1 MAEEERVEFDWD
13 ASNLR
18 HLARHRIS
26 RVEFEEAM
34 ANDPIFVDFSDQ
46 TGEERWYVLGATD
59 SLRILF
65 LVLTIRG
72 DRFRPIT
79 GWDAG
84 RKLREAY
91 FRARGR

>member
-1 MAEEERVEFDWD
+1 MV
-13 ASNLR
+13 
-18 HLARHRIS
+18 
-26 RVEFEEAM
+26 
-34 ANDPIFVDFSDQ
+34 NDPILVNFRDQ
-46 TGEERWYVLGATD
+46 AGEERWYALGATD

-84 RKLREAY
+84 KKLREAY
-91 FRARGR
+91 FRTRGR